1 MVDVNN
7 NKMANLREK
16 NFFTPP
22 QPLEFPNPYRLA
34 TTNALLTALLRQQ
47 AGPSAV
53 PTTSTNTA
61 TVAAGVSPLEGETPT
76 PGETRAAS
84 EARKASKV
92 TQAVGEESQGE
103 SQAMK
108 DIEKTRRTSARLA
121 KEAAKIKGDYGRVKK
136 ALDKA
141 DLSKSLKAAG
151 KAIANQKALAD
162 LNKSGKSKMHL
173 TRRYNAN
180 QATLKAEKSAHIT
193 GKNPTPSVKKAF
205 DEAQKNHDEI
215 AAGFKELKAVED
227 RLAKSTKEE
236 ATLNKAI
243 AARNKLNKEKRDA
256 KTQAMTEFV
265 EGNKQRT
272 TALQEKMQ
280 PKTQHEKA
288 HDKHKADIV
297 KHARDESDA
306 MKKWR
311 LQFGKAG
318 GLKTGGGGLRSDKAQ
333 ESKKAVEK
341 HTADVY
347 VAASKRSDAEKALSK
362 QVQMDQNAVKRAKWV
377 SSSDAAALQTLSD
390 KLTKQLAAY
399 NQAEENAEN
408 RGTNEVPANPRNSGL
423 LQAHTEYMTGR
434 AKDWKAYEAT
444 VAAFNTK
451 MRAVYSTNNKTLPK
465 RAPAASGTG
474 ARRRDGAF
482 LRGGADDDTSG
493 GGGGGGGGV

>member
-61 TVAAGVSPLEGETPT
+61 TVAAGVSPLAGETPT
-76 PGETRAAS
+76 PGETRVAS

-92 TQAVGEESQGE
+92 TQAVGEESQAD

-108 DIEKTRRTSARLA
+108 DIEKTRRTAKRLS

-136 ALDKA
+136 ALDKR
-141 DLSKSLKAAG
+141 DVSTGLKAAG
-151 KAIANQKALAD
+151 KGILNQKALAA
-162 LNKSGKSKMHL
+162 LNEAGKSKMHL

-180 QATLKAEKSAHIT
+180 QDTLKAEKSAHIT

-205 DEAQKNHDEI
+205 DEAQKEHAEI
-215 AAGFKELKAVED
+215 AAGFKELKEVED
-227 RLAKSTKEE
+227 RIAEAIKEE
-236 ATLNKAI
+236 DTLNKAI
-243 AARNKLNKEKRDA
+243 AKRNKRNKEKSDA
-256 KTQAMTEFV
+256 KAQAMLEFV

-272 TALQEKMQ
+272 AALKEKMQ
-280 PKTQHEKA
+280 TKTQHEKT

-311 LQFGKAG
+311 QQFGANG
-318 GLKTGGGGLRSDKAQ
+318 GVKTGGGGLRSDKGEQ
-333 ESKKAVEK
+333 SKKAIAK

-347 VAASKRSDAEKALSK
+347 VAASKRTDAENALSK
-362 QVQMDQNAVKRAKWV
+362 QVQMDQNAVGRAKWV

-390 KLTKQLAAY
+390 KLTQQLAAY
-399 NQAEENAEN
+399 NQAEQEAAD
-408 RGTNEVPANPRNSGL
+408 RGTNMVPANARNSGMI
-423 LQAHTEYMTGR
+423 QAHTEYITGR

-444 VAAFNTK
+444 VAKFNKK
-451 MRAVYSTNNKTLPK
+451 MRAVYSENNKTLPK
-465 RAPAASGTG
+465 RQPTASGTG
-474 ARRRDGAF
+474 PRRRDGAF
-482 LRGGADDDTSG
+482 GRSGADDDTSG
-493 GGGGGGGGV
+493 GGGGGGGGL